1 MTTMKSPSDESR
13 IPVPPGTKPP
23 WPSAAEQRKYW
34 EEREQ
39 AERITL
45 IQLERNLSQLDG
57 MVLKMFNDVQKLREI
72 LNKDIPDL

>member
-1 MTTMKSPSDESR
+1 MDTNESR
-13 IPVPPGTKPP
+13 IPLPPGVKPP

-45 IQLERNLSQLDG
+45 TQLEQKLNQLDA